1 MFALIRFETRKAFS
15 QNKCLLGVFAI
26 AMVNALFVLG
36 FFLSREQPKELL
48 RRIGPELLKEF
59 FNGCVYAQTVLAP
72 CALILFPVLVAVIV
86 SYVFAGELEIGH
98 MRMTLVRPPSRV
110 KILLAKWCAVA
121 LYTGLMLLALL
132 CVSYL
137 FALVLMKPSGDLIV
151 IGDAFGIHKK
161 FILHPAG
168 MEAWGRVAL
177 SYALAWPALLSMSC
191 MAFLFATLS
200 RNFALSAILGSTV
213 YLSSYVVGELPFL
226 SGIHRFLPTSY
237 MPFWKYALLERIP
250 WDKIAHDALWT
261 GVFSLVFLALA
272 AALFERGDF

>member
-36 FFLSREQPKELL
+36 FFLSKDQPKELL

-59 FNGCVYAQTVLAP
+59 FNGCVYVQTVLSP

-121 LYTGLMLLALL
+121 AYTGLMLVALL
-132 CVSYL
+132 AISYA
-137 FALVLMKPSGDLIV
+137 FALFLMKPGGDLII
-151 IGDAFGIHKK
+151 IGDAFAIHHK
-161 FILHPAG
+161 FIVHPAG
-168 MEAWGRVAL
+168 FEAWSRIGL
-177 SYALAWPALLSMSC
+177 SYLLAWPALLSMSC
-191 MAFLFATLS
+191 MAFMFSALS
-200 RNFALSAILGSTV
+200 RNFALSAILSSTV

-237 MPFWKYALLERIP
+237 MPFWKQTLLVQIP
-250 WDKIAHDALWT
+250 WDRILHDALWT
-261 GVFSLVFLALA
+261 GAFSAVFLALA
-272 AALFERGDF
+272 AVLFDRGDF